1 MSTGEVRSD
10 AGRRGGHEDRGRG
23 RPRKKSR
30 VFGRPAVLLVLVVVI
45 GMFTVLFALLAVGT
59 HTDTHRM
66 ASAEIC
72 ATASDDHCL
81 ERVPGYLDGPGY
93 KKGPGSRWALR
104 DGAEMAH
111 GFDSFTMP
119 TQQSLQL
126 EAVGGDTVVNGL
138 AWERDIVAVEL
149 PDKTWVKT
157 DAFGDSGWLKLALFA
172 AFSLA
177 GALVA
182 TDQLAIRRRGGV
194 RWWSADTWGVDDWT
208 STRWM
213 AVGALLF
220 LTSVCGLLPLMFVG
234 SFVGALVGTG
244 VGLVLGTWAMTAV
257 WRRST
262 RRAPTVV
269 RPRG

>member
-1 MSTGEVRSD
+1 M
-10 AGRRGGHEDRGRG
+10 
-23 RPRKKSR
+23 
-30 VFGRPAVLLVLVVVI
+30 FGRPAVLVVLVVVI
-45 GMFTVLFALLAVGT
+45 GMFAVLFALLAVGT
-59 HTDTHRM
+59 YAEKHRM
-66 ASAEIC
+66 ASAGIC

-81 ERVPGYLDGPGY
+81 ERVPGYLDGPSF

-119 TQQSLQL
+119 TQQSLEL

-138 AWERDIVAVEL
+138 AWDRDIVAVEL

-157 DAFGDSGWLKLALFA
+157 DEFGDSGWLMFALFA

-177 GALVA
+177 GALVT
-182 TDQLAIRRRGGV
+182 TDQLAVRRRGGV
-194 RWWSADTWGVDDWT
+194 RWWSADTSVVDDWT

-213 AVGALLF
+213 AFGVLFF
-220 LTSVCGLLPLMFVG
+220 LTSVGGMLPLMFAG

-244 VGLVLGTWAMTAV
+244 TGLLLGVWAMTAV
-257 WRRST
+257 WRRSA
-262 RRAPTVV
+262 RHASTVV